1 MFTPFKFTLLPSLV
15 PHCQVGRKV
24 DVAEK
29 GSQNITHF
37 EPLGDDQSL
46 YSTLQFPKY
55 IKNLFFVPLLRE
67 MK

>member
-1 MFTPFKFTLLPSLV
+1 MFMPFKFTLLPSLV

-29 GSQNITHF
+29 GSQSITHF

-46 YSTLQFPKY
+46 YSSFQKY